1 MADFHISKPLLII
14 IVTSCAISII
24 GEIIHLITIEDYSQF
39 GAFEIFKVLQSL
51 LFAFLIYY
59 FVKKYQQQHE

>member
-14 IVTSCAISII
+14 IVTLCAISII
-24 GEIIHLITIEDYSQF
+24 GEIIHLITIEDYSPF
-39 GAFEIFKVLQSL
+39 GAFEIFKVLRSL